1 MDDLPGLWRPPRAGA
16 AVSLDGQV
24 RRVLPQAQHA
34 RPASAGQVPLLRR
47 LAEHQCRHA
56 QGRHLHR
63 LLRPQHQLTAE
74 AAEVLGKTEDAASI
88 HDLYRQIKA
97 AFNRAYVGADGRIK
111 GNTQACYVLALAVDL
126 VDGEKAKQAAR
137 YLVEDI
143 EKRGG
148 HLSTGFIGTKD
159 LMLVLSKIGRH
170 DVAYRLLFN
179 DTFPSWG
186 FSIKHGATSIW
197 ERWDGWTPE
206 KGFQDPGM
214 NSFAH
219 YSFGAVYQWM
229 VENIGGIKSDG
240 PAYKQILIEPHPGG
254 RLTHAETSY
263 QSIRGEIATAWTKEG
278 GKLTLNVTI
287 PANTTATVILP
298 PPDQTPSPRAA
309 AP

>member
-1 MDDLPGLWRPPRAGA
+1 MTAK
-16 AVSLDGQV
+16 GQ
-24 RRVLPQAQHA
+24 
-34 RPASAGQVPLLRR
+34 S
-47 LAEHQCRHA
+47 
-56 QGRHLHR
+56 
-63 LLRPQHQLTAE
+63 RPQ
-74 AAEVLGKTEDAASI
+74 
-88 HDLYRQIKA
+88 
-97 AFNRAYVGADGRIK
+97 
-111 GNTQACYVLALAVDL
+111 
-126 VDGEKAKQAAR
+126 R

-143 EKRGG
+143 EKRNN

-263 QSIRGEIATAWTKEG
+263 DSIRGQIATSWIREG
-278 GKLTLNVTI
+278 ETLTLDVSI

-298 PPDQTPSPRAA
+298 ASGPEAITESGRPSDQSEGVKVETSAA
-309 AP
+309 GRTVLKVGSGHYTFVTKTK